1 MRDWWLSG
9 PHFSLQ
15 LLPALGIFHFLNTNE
30 LEREEAKKTDRQI
43 ERWDGLHGSPSTLT
57 PVEIMRWPI
66 GAVET
71 ASVLLPSDIACD
83 NTGVQWRLSPCH
95 PAKPG
100 QDESRTAGT
109 SATSFPALI
118 KKGLWDPQNHPAP
131 LSVCP
136 LSKMQDHCIYIKIM
150 LQIQWILCQAN
161 SIQWLF
167 CLFKWF
173 S

>member
-1 MRDWWLSG
+1 MSG
-9 PHFSLQ
+9 PHFSFQ

-30 LEREEAKKTDRQI
+30 LWREEENKTNRQI
-43 ERWDGLHGSPSTLT
+43 ERRDGLYGSPSTLT
-57 PVEIMRWPI
+57 PVEIMWRPI

-118 KKGLWDPQNHPAP
+118 KKGLWDPQKPSCP
-131 LSVCP
+131 SVSVCP
-136 LSKMQDHCIYIKIM
+136 LSKMQDHCIYRKIM
-150 LQIQWILCQAN
+150 
-161 SIQWLF
+161 
-167 CLFKWF
+167 
-173 S
+173 